1 MRRDKFVPI
10 FFLSLILFFTSFIL
24 GYQLMRNELEP
35 KDRISELDTENNQKD
50 DYSDLEILKEDNRI
64 SPNTFIE
71 ERVHYR
77 TCDHV
82 ITKVKKVEDEF
93 VNMTREEFEKY
104 IEDNYTNQR
113 IISFS
118 TTKITLGINKNHL
131 CENHYVV
138 GEEDGKIA
146 IFKIDENGNKVL
158 DKVFDDYP
166 ISLLMEVDQER
177 LIEGIV
183 VDSEE
188 ELSNVLENFISWLS

>member
-113 IISFS
+113 VISFS

-188 ELSNVLENFISWLS
+188 ELSNVLENFIS